1 MKRIFNCY
9 MRSFLTLV
17 GVIVLFSCSTSENNE
32 IVDNPN
38 YNPET
43 GEVNT
48 KFVFSVSTGS
58 ESTTRQSSTTVQAG
72 SSDGFRGMEAVKVM
86 AFKQTTDGKHIY
98 APTVADKVYDL
109 STILTPGQINETNQ
123 NRVIELSLPLN
134 TNTLTFYGK
143 AIKDGT
149 EEEQGSIS
157 IQINGDPANTYFKLK
172 SRLEDVEM
180 LTQTQTLLEKLLSRV
195 VDCGLHQETYGV
207 EARDFRYAF
216 AWPGSTGQGEE
227 LTGAERTAALA
238 TLTTANGQN
247 SYKDGSNTIY
257 VGTLE
262 WKDLG
267 ANYANEVPMSP
278 LEEILGS
285 TYCSFTN
292 INTDEV
298 RAGSA
303 MAVLRAVNDV
313 MITND
318 KVANAVPT
326 GPEEY
331 RAKLLA
337 IRLATRF
344 ENYFEADATGGTKF
358 KSISAIKE
366 SFRQYLNEDP
376 SHYSRVTDNELL
388 NFPKSLN
395 LPMGAAQLNFV
406 DGEFTYKKSNIIL
419 GMDNST
425 TELTNLMW
433 PAELCYFGNSPVRV
447 TAETVDKTSYPATVV
462 DWRDDNNAKWA
473 DFVKDSHVSPLT
485 RGVAMQNDINY
496 GTALLKSTI
505 HVTSDKLVDNK
516 HKFHGVEENIVFD
529 ASNSTLFSL
538 TGILVGGQNNEMGW
552 NFLRKYDADETS
564 ADGVNHSSSFN
575 YVIFDNTLG
584 KDASTGE
591 YNGIPVLGGGAI
603 SAPNYTL
610 VFDNYN
616 SLLGPDEQSPVFVAL
631 EFVNNTGSDF
641 YGENGLVRNGG
652 YFYIVGKLDPNTATN
667 KDTITFPDGT
677 GNSHPLPPYDEN
689 GKTIPAKRVFIQDY
703 MTTVEFQ
710 INETSLQHAFVTVP
724 DLRATNI
731 SLGMAVNLK
740 WTPGLDFKVIV
751 GQ

>member
-1 MKRIFNCY
+1 MVLMGAF
-9 MRSFLTLV
+9 
-17 GVIVLFSCSTSENNE
+17 VLFSCSTSEDE
-32 IVDNPN
+32 IIDNPN
-38 YNPET
+38 YNRET

-48 KFVFSVSTGS
+48 QFVFSVSTGS
-58 ESTTRQSSTTVQAG
+58 ESTTRQASTTVQAG
-72 SSDGFRGMEAVKVM
+72 SSDGFRGMESVKIM
-86 AFKQTTDGKHIY
+86 AYKQASDGQHIS

-134 TNTLTFYGK
+134 TNTLTFYGQ

-149 EEEQGSIS
+149 DRDQGAIS
-157 IQINGDPANTYFKLK
+157 SQVNGDPANTFFKLK
-172 SRLEDVEM
+172 SRLDDIEL
-180 LTQTQTLLEKLLSRV
+180 LTQTETLLEKVLSRA
-195 VDCGLHQETYGV
+195 VDCGLHQETDGA

-216 AWPGSTGQGEE
+216 AWPGSTGTGEE
-227 LTGAERTAALA
+227 LTGDARTAALA
-238 TLTTANGQN
+238 TLA
-247 SYKDGSNTIY
+247 SPDGKNRYSDGTGNTIY

-267 ANYANEVPMSP
+267 ENYANEVPMTP

-326 GPEEY
+326 SADEY
-331 RAKLLA
+331 LAKLLA

-344 ENYFEADATGGTKF
+344 GTYFEADPAGGTKF
-358 KSISAIKE
+358 KSVSTIKE
-366 SFRQYLNEDP
+366 NLRQYINEDP
-376 SHYSRVTDNELL
+376 AQYSRVTDSELL
-388 NFPKSLN
+388 NFPSSLN

-406 DGEFTYKKSNIIL
+406 NGEFTYKKSSIIL
-419 GMDNST
+419 GIDDNTS
-425 TELTNLMW
+425 ELANLMW
-433 PAELCYFGNSPVRV
+433 PSELCYFGNSPVRV
-447 TAETVDKTSYPATVV
+447 TNEPVEVASYPATVV
-462 DWRDDNNAKWA
+462 DWRDDSNAKWA
-473 DFVKDSHVSPLT
+473 DFAKDAHVTATT
-485 RGVAMQNDINY
+485 RGVAMQSDINY

-505 HVTSDKLVDNK
+505 HVTSDKLEDNK
-516 HKFHGVEENIVFD
+516 HKFHGVEANNVFD
-529 ASNSTLFSL
+529 ASNSTLFAL
-538 TGILVGGQNNEMGW
+538 TGILVGGQNNEVGW
-552 NFLRKYDADETS
+552 NYLRKYEADETG
-564 ADGVNHSSSFN
+564 ADGVAHSSSFN
-575 YVIFDNTLG
+575 YVIYDNALG
-584 KDASTGE
+584 KDATTGD
-591 YNGIPVLGGGAI
+591 YNGIPVIGGGAI

-616 SLLGPDEQSPVFVAL
+616 SLLGPDEQSPVYVAL

-667 KDTITFPDGT
+667 KDAITFPDGT
-677 GNSHPLPPYDEN
+677 GNLHPLPPYDAS

-731 SLGMAVNLK
+731 SLGMAVDLK
-740 WTPGLDFKVIV
+740 WTPGLDFKVVV
-751 GQ
+751 GE